1 MLFRSLY
8 RMLANPIYIGRISH
22 KVQVYPGLHAAIIDE
37 GVWQQVQDQLKLNA
51 QTYVDRSDAAE
62 ASALA
67 GLLFDEQGIRLR
79 PTHAKKGGKRY
90 RYYFRELTAT
100 SEGQRPLRL
109 PAREIE
115 GLVESELCALLR
127 DEHRMMDLLAEASA
141 GQVHERTAAAEV
153 MAQQLEGAQTDRVRL
168 LKSLIERV
176 IVKDDG
182 IDIEIKL
189 GALDNEVSE
198 GTKTVTVPAQLK
210 RCGLGMRL
218 VIPGRMEQRSG
229 QPDPKL
235 MALLAKGRRW
245 FEMLRTGAIGSI
257 GELAREVN
265 MAGSDVTQI
274 VYLAFMAPDLIERI
288 AAGSQPTGF
297 GVRKLLAASPLP
309 LDWAEQRRVLGF
321 EI

>member
-1 MLFRSLY
+1 
-8 RMLANPIYIGRISH
+8 
-22 KVQVYPGLHAAIIDE
+22 VYAGLHAAIVDE
-37 GVWQQVQDQLKLNA
+37 RVWQQVQEQMKENA
-51 QTYVDRSDAAE
+51 QTYSDRSDAAE

-67 GLLFDEQGIRLR
+67 GLLFDEQGQRLR

-90 RYYFRELTAT
+90 RYYFREVNATA
-100 SEGQRPLRL
+100 EGQRPLRL

-115 GLVESELCALLR
+115 GLVESELCRLLR
-127 DEHRMMDLLAEASA
+127 DDHRMMDLLPDATA
-141 GQVHERTAAAEV
+141 GRVHERAAVAEV
-153 MAQQLEGAQTDRVRL
+153 MTQRLEGAQADRVRL
-168 LKSLIERV
+168 LKTLIERV
-176 IVKDDG
+176 VVKDDA
-182 IDIEIKL
+182 IDIELKL

-198 GTKTVTVPAQLK
+198 RTLTVTVPAQLK

-235 MALLAKGRRW
+235 MTLLAKARRW
-245 FEMLRTGAIGSI
+245 FEMLRTGAVGSI

-288 AAGSQPTGF
+288 AAGSQPPGF

-309 LDWAEQRRVLGF
+309 LDWGEQRRVLGF
-321 EI
+321 AT